1 MAQQGG
7 RMTISKATSDSWFR
21 VDTRLFENTDFLR
34 LNSKNVLAL
43 LKLWSQAKQQNIH
56 EFKSE
61 EHLRETMGVHVKSVK
76 ALRDNNFLDGL
87 VVCNFE
93 YWQTKYSTKE
103 GAIRMRKKRARDKL
117 KEEVE
122 VSKVSDN
129 VSHVV
134 THKRQETYSLNK
146 LKNTDLNT
154 TSSGEETLEDFEQR
168 EGELY
173 ADF

>member
-103 GAIRMRKKRARDKL
+103 GAIRMRKKRARDEL
-117 KEEVE
+117 KEELE

-129 VSHVV
+129 VSHVASHATSHVTENGSHVTSHVV
-134 THKRQETYSLNK
+134 THKGS
-146 LKNTDLNT
+146 
-154 TSSGEETLEDFEQR
+154 EERRVGKESR
-168 EGELY
+168 SRWS
-173 ADF
+173 